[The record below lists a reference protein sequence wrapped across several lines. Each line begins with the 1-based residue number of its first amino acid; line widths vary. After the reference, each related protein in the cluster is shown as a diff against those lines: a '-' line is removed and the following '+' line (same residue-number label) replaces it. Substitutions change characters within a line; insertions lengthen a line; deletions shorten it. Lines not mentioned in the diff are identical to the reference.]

1 MRQTLW
7 CWVKYTP
14 RRKIEGH
21 GQAKILAQSEI
32 ELLFNDGLQT
42 DRDRAL
48 FGICL
53 YAACRVAEA
62 CSLKVIN
69 VFTPEG
75 VIRSEMI
82 RFRQH

>member
-1 MRQTLW
+1 MVCRLIAIAP
-7 CWVKYTP
+7 Y
-14 RRKIEGH
+14 G
-21 GQAKILAQSEI
+21 EI

-62 CSLKVIN
+62 CSLKVID
-69 VFTPEG
+69 VFTPTNA
-75 VIRSEMI
+75 VM
-82 RFRQH
+82 Q